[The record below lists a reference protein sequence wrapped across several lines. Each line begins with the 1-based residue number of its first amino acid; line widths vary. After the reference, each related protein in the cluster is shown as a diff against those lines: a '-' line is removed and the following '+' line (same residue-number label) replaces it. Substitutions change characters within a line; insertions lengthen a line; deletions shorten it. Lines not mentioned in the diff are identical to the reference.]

1 MLVVTATPRIRF
13 GLQVVNIESRST
25 LADLAR
31 RAERVGFDTLL
42 VADHVGL
49 PDPFV
54 VLQAAADATTTLR
67 IGTYVLNNDFHD
79 PVLLARAAATLD
91 VLSDGRFE
99 LGLGAGH
106 AQPEYEARGVPFDP
120 AARRVARLGEAVPLL
135 RRLLDGESVT
145 SDGAFYRLQD
155 ATCSPRPRQARVP
168 IVVGGNGVGVLRL
181 GAREADGVGLTGLGP
196 TLPDGA
202 RHEADW
208 STASLEGRLR
218 IIAATVE
225 SRPQPERSALVQ
237 VVAITDDRPGAARR
251 VAARV
256 PGLAEADALET
267 PFLLLGSVAQIV
279 EQIES
284 ARQRWGFGYFV
295 TRADS
300 VEAMGDVIA
309 GVRARGDPDS

>member
-1 MLVVTATPRIRF
+1 VTAARGVRF
-13 GLQVVNIESRST
+13 GLQVVYVESRST

-31 RAERVGFDTLL
+31 RAEGVGFDTLL
-42 VADHVGL
+42 VGDHVGL

-67 IGTYVLNNDFHD
+67 VGTYVLNNDFHD

-106 AQPEYEARGVPFDP
+106 AKPEYEARGVAFQP
-120 AARRVARLGEAVPLL
+120 AKLRVARLAEAVPLL
-135 RRLLDGESVT
+135 RRLLEGESVT
-145 SDGAFYRLQD
+145 ADGVFYQLRD
-155 ATCSPRPRQARVP
+155 ATCRPRPRQARVP

-181 GAREADGVGLTGLGP
+181 GAREADGIGITGLGP

-208 STASLEGRLR
+208 STESLEGRLR
-218 IIAATVE
+218 VIGDTVE
-225 SRPQPERSALVQ
+225 SRGRLECSALVQ
-237 VVAITDDRPGAARR
+237 DVTITDDRSETARR
-251 VAARV
+251 IAERV
-256 PGLAEADALET
+256 PGLTEADALET
-267 PFLLLGSVAQIV
+267 PFLLLGSVAEMVVQIV
-279 EQIES
+279 A
-284 ARQRWGFGYFV
+284 ARQRWGFEYFV

-300 VEAMGDVIA
+300 VDVMGEVIA
-309 GVRARGDPDS
+309 GVRARLDANDS